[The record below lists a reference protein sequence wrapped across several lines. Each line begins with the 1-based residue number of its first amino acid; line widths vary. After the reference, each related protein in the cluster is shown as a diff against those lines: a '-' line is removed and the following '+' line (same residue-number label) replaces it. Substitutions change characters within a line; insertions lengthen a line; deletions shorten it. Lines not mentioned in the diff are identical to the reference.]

1 MGLIPAHGQ
10 ADPTSGTPI
19 PVVYHGGSVMRGVT
33 IHTIFWAPPGY
44 AFTGSPDGFIP
55 GYERLQKQF
64 LLDVAL
70 DSGHTTSNAFSIQL
84 QYPDGHGPGLYKM
97 SYNLATDSIDDTT
110 PFPPKSKQCAS
121 PSGVGTCITDLQ
133 LQQELDRV
141 ITARDPSG
149 RGLHDLWFVFL
160 PPNVDECISTG
171 ACGTNAFAGYHS
183 LSNLGHGPVI
193 YSPIPDP
200 LIEFSPPPGNDPQ
213 GNPEA
218 ESAIDVVA
226 HEAVEAITDPEGVG
240 WMDPNG
246 FEVAD
251 KCENGPQIGTP
262 LGYGLHDSPY
272 NQVINGNEYLL
283 QGMWSN
289 VTQGCELASSSTTSA
304 LPLATVNLT
313 QFSPTVTGNIGK
325 PATGISATVVL
336 VRAGELVAGGR
347 GVTNGRGGWR
357 VTLRSRSDGS
367 LRAVGDDRDLILIE
381 YGRGGPRPDEI
392 ATGAGGNPFTES
404 GWTGFYALD
413 AGFAVGRSTLAIG
426 PCGQTGVLTVR
437 VDGRATPPPIE
448 QCGNADDVARLMTT
462 TVRAGTSL
470 TMTSQDNRAVALA
483 NPPGALVSLGISLG
497 EPNAIP
503 SLTNSQLA
511 LRTTGFPVCTADLR
525 AQVVRCSGLV
535 QRARY
540 TLTRGRGH
548 AVRTARGDT
557 DGSARFSGFRGT
569 PAIRGGDVLTLANV
583 SRRVLTRLHVAHL
596 RVDIAGNQ
604 TAIRSG
610 ACEAGDYYG
619 QPLGDVPVSAAI
631 GVPGA
636 TGTGA
641 ICPLSGRAKNLPT
654 SLIGQVDDRS
664 GGQTRTQVP
673 RFLGTAPVQNA
684 TLYGNFIALAQ
695 TGIPGPHGSSI
706 ATHSRVALTI
716 TPAGR
721 RRAAFRAAN
730 VGTARGVRVPELPT
744 GSYQARWVLSDPNG
758 DTRTIVTQFVEAR

>member
-10 ADPTSGTPI
+10 ADPTSGTAI
-19 PVVYHGGSVMRGVT
+19 PVVYHGGSVMRGITV
-33 IHTIFWAPPGY
+33 HTVFWAPNGY
-44 AFTGSPDGFIP
+44 AFTGSPGGGVP
-55 GYERLQKQF
+55 GYEPLQKQF
-64 LLDVAL
+64 LVDVGH
-70 DSGHTTSNAFSIQL
+70 DSGHTTNNAFSIQL
-84 QYPDGHGPGLYKM
+84 QYPDGSGQGQYQVA
-97 SYNLATDSIDDTT
+97 YNPASDSIDDTT
-110 PFPPKSKQCAS
+110 PYPAKNRQCVS
-121 PSGVGTCITDLQ
+121 PSGVATCVTDLQ

-141 ITARDPSG
+141 ITAHDSSG

-160 PPNVDECISTG
+160 PPNVDECISIG
-171 ACGTNAFAGYHS
+171 SCATNAFAGYHS

-200 LIEFSPPPGNDPQ
+200 LVEFNPPPGNDPQ

-218 ESAIDVVA
+218 ESAADVVA
-226 HEAVEAITDPEGVG
+226 HEAVEAITDPEGAG

-262 LGYGLHDSPY
+262 LGFAPNGAPY
-272 NQVINGNEYLL
+272 NQVINGNHYLL

-289 VTQGCELASSSTTSA
+289 VTQGCELASASTKSA
-304 LPLATVNLT
+304 LALATVKLT

-325 PATGISATVVL
+325 AVAGISATVVL
-336 VRAGELVAGGR
+336 VRAGEPVAGGR
-347 GVTNGRGGWR
+347 GVTGARGGWR
-357 VTLRSRSDGS
+357 VTLRTPTDGA

-413 AGFAVGRSTLAIG
+413 AGFAVGRSTVKIG

-437 VDGRATPPPIE
+437 VDGRATAPPIE
-448 QCGNADDVARLMTT
+448 QCGNADDVATLKTKT
-462 TVRAGTSL
+462 LGAGTSL

-483 NPPGALVSLGISLG
+483 NPPGALIGLGISLG
-497 EPNAIP
+497 EPNAVP
-503 SLTNSQLA
+503 SLGNSQLA
-511 LRTTGFPVCTADLR
+511 LNTTGFPVCTADLR
-525 AQVVRCSGLV
+525 AQAVRCSGLV

-540 TLTRGRGH
+540 SLTRGRGRV
-548 AVRTARGDT
+548 VRTARADGN
-557 DGSARFSGFRGT
+557 GSARFAGFRGR
-569 PAIRGGDVLTLANV
+569 PAIRGGDVLTLINA

-596 RVDIAGNQ
+596 RVDITANQ
-604 TAIRSG
+604 TVIGSG
-610 ACEAGDYYG
+610 TCEAGEYYG
-619 QPLGDVPVSAAI
+619 LPLRDVPVSAAI

-636 TGTGA
+636 TGTGT
-641 ICPLSGRAKNLPT
+641 ICPISGRAKGLPT
-654 SLIGQVDDRS
+654 SLISEVDDRS

-673 RFLGTAPVQNA
+673 GILGTAPVQNA

-695 TGIPGPHGSSI
+695 TGIPGPHASTI

-716 TPAGR
+716 TRAGGR
-721 RRAAFRAAN
+721 RAVFRAAN
-730 VGTARGVRVPELPT
+730 VGTERGARVSELPT
-744 GSYQARWVLSDPNG
+744 GSYRARWVLSDANG
-758 DTRTIVTQFVEAR
+758 DTRTVVTQFVEAR